1 MKIKIQHKISK
12 IKCISQSQFKG
23 RIFVICKL
31 ELLKLIIILIADSF
45 KSRIKVTCSFIES
58 IYKLSLSSFNSLNFS
73 RENFFITLYRS
84 SLSLIS
90 EKSKHSIQV
99 SKLEF
104 ENIKLLIKVFF
115 HNNYIL

>member
-1 MKIKIQHKISK
+1 
-12 IKCISQSQFKG
+12 
-23 RIFVICKL
+23 
-31 ELLKLIIILIADSF
+31 
-45 KSRIKVTCSFIES
+45 
-58 IYKLSLSSFNSLNFS
+58 LNFS

-104 ENIKLLIKVFF
+104 ENIKLLIKVSFMIIIF
-115 HNNYIL
+115 YE

>member
-12 IKCISQSQFKG
+12 TKCISQSQFKG

-31 ELLKLIIILIADSF
+31 ELLKPIIILIADSF

-73 RENFFITLYRS
+73 RENFFITTLYRS

-104 ENIKLLIKVFF
+104 ENIKLLIKVFS
-115 HNNYIL
+115 